1 MMAVRARLIYNP
13 GEAQYHIVPINHPE
27 VRVPFKTLL
36 KELVSSVEGAT
47 GAIFLASDGEAVQ
60 WYSNDDGER
69 LQLRGAYITVALRGC
84 RALAD
89 RLTPGSI
96 RHLVLEY
103 DSATFIV
110 QELDR
115 GYFVV
120 LELDSSA
127 NIGQALYRTQPVVAH
142 LCREIAV

>member
-1 MMAVRARLIYNP
+1 MAVRARLIYNP
-13 GEAQYHIVPINHPE
+13 GESRYSIVPANHPE

-60 WYSNDDGER
+60 WYSDDDGER
-69 LQLRGAYITVALRGC
+69 LRLRGAYITVALQEC
-84 RALAD
+84 RALAA
-89 RLTPGSI
+89 RLTLGGV
-96 RHLVLEY
+96 RYLVLEY
-103 DSATFIV
+103 ESASFIV

-120 LELDSSA
+120 LELESSA
-127 NIGQALYRTQPVVAH
+127 NIGQALFRTQPVVA
-142 LCREIAV
+142 LLRREIAA